1 MKLLTFHVLIL
12 LKGAGVNQLPF
23 SVAYTIIHD
32 LTKAAELV
40 VELGC
45 GQASFGIAAIFS
57 NRDYIGIGSEA
68 DVVGAANTRLL
79 IVHEDFKN
87 RMGRAASE

>member
-1 MKLLTFHVLIL
+1 
-12 LKGAGVNQLPF
+12 
-23 SVAYTIIHD
+23 
-32 LTKAAELV
+32 

-45 GQASFGIAAIFS
+45 GQASFGIGSIFS

-79 IVHEDFKN
+79 VVREDFKN
-87 RMGRAASE
+87 GMGKTAAE